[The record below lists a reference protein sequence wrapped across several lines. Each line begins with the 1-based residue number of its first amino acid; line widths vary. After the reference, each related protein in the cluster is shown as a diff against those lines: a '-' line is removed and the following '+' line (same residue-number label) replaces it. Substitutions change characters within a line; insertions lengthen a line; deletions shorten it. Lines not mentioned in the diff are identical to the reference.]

1 MTPVPIPNYVDD
13 QLQFFFWEV
22 DEFFPSL
29 VIFIVLYMW
38 DQLLMG
44 MGMSFA
50 FVKLFGRFKNNHMPG
65 VLFHMVWWVGL
76 MTMNKKFENGAVR
89 EAVK

>member
-13 QLQFFFWEV
+13 QPQFFFWEV

-38 DQLLMG
+38 DQLLMESYFTWSG
-44 MGMSFA
+44 
-50 FVKLFGRFKNNHMPG
+50 
-65 VLFHMVWWVGL
+65 GL
-76 MTMNKKFENGAVR
+76 A
-89 EAVK
+89 